1 MSSKTSNNKSKQISI
16 RIPHDVLEDAES
28 LKADGETTAM
38 FIVTAMRGEIAR
50 REMGGTAEDA
60 IASALQAMG
69 RIRDGAENARKEL
82 VKIIKLADKEIGE

>member
-1 MSSKTSNNKSKQISI
+1 MSIYKNSKSQMTTI
-16 RIPHDVLEDAES
+16 RVPHDVMEAMEAV
-28 LKADGETTAM
+28 KQDGESNAG

-60 IASALQAMG
+60 IVSTLQTMG

-82 VKIIKLADKEIGE
+82 VKIIKLADKEIDE

>member
-1 MSSKTSNNKSKQISI
+1 MSIYKNSKSQMTTI
-16 RIPHDVLEDAES
+16 RVPHDVMEAMEAV
-28 LKADGETTAM
+28 KQDGESNAG

-60 IASALQAMG
+60 IASALQTMG